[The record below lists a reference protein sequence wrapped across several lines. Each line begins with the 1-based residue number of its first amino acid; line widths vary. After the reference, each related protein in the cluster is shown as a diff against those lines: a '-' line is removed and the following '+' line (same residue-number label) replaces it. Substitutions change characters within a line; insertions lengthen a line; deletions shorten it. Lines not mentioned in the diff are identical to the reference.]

1 MLVTLIL
8 CILLFIGLGFNFY
21 NKQRRNKSIGGAIS
35 KAKTIWLFF
44 ALFQYYFFSVF
55 VLLLCFGTLL
65 TPVLVAACG
74 FFLLRFI
81 LQFVIMYFF
90 KKWRPP
96 MGIAMN
102 IVSFLVIISMLF
114 HFMSGNI
121 FEWIAWDRVAF
132 LYTVLI
138 LCILATDSVYA
149 WMFYKIVGLRTMGEN
164 GIWFASDDDP
174 AFRKINWITSRL
186 NIFFFIFFGLI
197 LYLIFT
203 NYGSY
208 VY

>member
-35 KAKTIWLFF
+35 
-44 ALFQYYFFSVF
+44 
-55 VLLLCFGTLL
+55 
-65 TPVLVAACG
+65 
-74 FFLLRFI
+74 
-81 LQFVIMYFF
+81 MYFF

-186 NIFFFIFFGLI
+186 NIFFIFFGLI

>member
-1 MLVTLIL
+1 MAIF
-8 CILLFIGLGFNFY
+8 C
-21 NKQRRNKSIGGAIS
+21 AIS
-35 KAKTIWLFF
+35 ILFLFCIRSFTLLWNTPHACIGCSMWLFSTKVHPSICNHV
-44 ALFQYYFFSVF
+44 LFQ
-55 VLLLCFGTLL
+55 
-65 TPVLVAACG
+65 
-74 FFLLRFI
+74 
-81 LQFVIMYFF
+81 
-90 KKWRPP
+90 KWRPP